1 MRIGLM
7 VEGQANLTWERWIHI
22 LHTAE
27 RLGLPSVFRSDH
39 YVIGTP
45 KSALD
50 AYLSFAVAAIETSNI
65 RFGPLVTP
73 ITFRS
78 PQDVG
83 RMAAQINQLSN
94 GRFLLGLGTGWH
106 EPEHVQ
112 FGMPFP
118 PLRERFDR
126 LEEGINIIKTLWGEG
141 PASYEGRFYNVKDVD
156 MLPKPVYGAD
166 TPILIGGKGERR
178 TIPLVARYADEW
190 NAVNILVDEYRQKV
204 NVLADR
210 CADLDRDPATVHR
223 SVMCF
228 PLVAGDERS
237 LDRMTRWHMSMSG
250 ATGSPSAYREDK
262 IVNSNMII
270 GLTNEVVDLI
280 GEFAELGA
288 EEMQFEHFNFG
299 SDEWPEYL
307 ASEIAPQVAEL

>member
-7 VEGQANLTWERWIHI
+7 VEGQAGLT
-22 LHTAE
+22 
-27 RLGLPSVFRSDH
+27 

-94 GRFLLGLGTGWH
+94 GRFLLGLGTEWH
-106 EPEHVQ
+106 EPEHTQ

-141 PASYEGRFYNVKDVD
+141 PASYEGKFYNVKDVD

-178 TIPLVARYADEW
+178 TIPLIARYADEW
-190 NAVNILVDEYRQKV
+190 NAVNILVDEYRHKV
-204 NVLADR
+204 SVLADR
-210 CADLDRDPATVHR
+210 CADIDRDPATVRR
-223 SVMCF
+223 SVMGF

-262 IVNSNMII
+262 IANSNMII
-270 GLTNEVVDLI
+270 GLTDEFVDTL
-280 GEFAELGA
+280 GQFAELGV
-288 EEMQFEHFNFG
+288 EEVQLEHFNFG

-307 ASEIAPQVAEL
+307 ASEIAPRVAGF